1 MELEAAEEGEGG
13 GEVGEKVGCEGR
25 EGGGVGVGLWWW
37 WGGEGGGHDKGK
49 KYDQLMVYPYKY
61 I

>member
-37 WGGEGGGHDKGK
+37 GEGGGHDKGK
-49 KYDQLMVYPYKY
+49 KDDQLDGVSV
-61 I
+61 